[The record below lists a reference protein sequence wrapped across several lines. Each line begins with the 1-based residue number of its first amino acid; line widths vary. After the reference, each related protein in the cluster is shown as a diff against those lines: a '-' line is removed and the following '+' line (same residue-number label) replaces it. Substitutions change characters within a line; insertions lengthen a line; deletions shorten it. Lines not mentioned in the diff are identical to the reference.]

1 MIVLF
6 KLNIFIDTLKSTLIY
21 ISCGILIYISCGIDG
36 NITGNKSK
44 FYNIPTNFISDIY
57 MLLFIS
63 SLYEIFY
70 LQ

>member
-6 KLNIFIDTLKSTLIY
+6 KLNIYIDTLKST
-21 ISCGILIYISCGIDG
+21 LIYISCGIDG

-63 SLYEIFY
+63 SLYEIVY
-70 LQ
+70 TKVNISYNT